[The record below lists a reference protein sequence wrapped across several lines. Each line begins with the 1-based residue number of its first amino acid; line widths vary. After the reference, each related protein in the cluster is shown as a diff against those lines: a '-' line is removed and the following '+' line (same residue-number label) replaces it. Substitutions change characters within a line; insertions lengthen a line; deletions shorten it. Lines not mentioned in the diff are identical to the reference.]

1 MVWVLVVGTCRASSQ
16 SYIAPGGITE
26 HEWQGGGGGL
36 DVRAIQAPTNLD
48 YCFAFLPEGFPL
60 PAQTSNASTF
70 NVCLDEGVRAFLV
83 ASNDPI
89 SLQPLMESR
98 YTELRV
104 GENRVF
110 QPGVSVCAG
119 FYTGFGVF
127 RFTNGETS

>member
-16 SYIAPGGITE
+16 SYLAPGSITA
-26 HEWQGGGGGL
+26 HELQGGGGGL

-60 PAQTSNASTF
+60 PAQTSNVYTF

-83 ASNDPI
+83 ASNVPI
-89 SLQPLMESR
+89 S
-98 YTELRV
+98 TELRV

-110 QPGVSVCAG
+110 QPGVSFYAG

>member
-60 PAQTSNASTF
+60 PAQTSNVYTF

-83 ASNDPI
+83 ASNVPI
-89 SLQPLMESR
+89 SLQPILESR

-110 QPGVSVCAG
+110 QPGVSFYAG
-119 FYTGFGVF
+119 SYTEFGVF